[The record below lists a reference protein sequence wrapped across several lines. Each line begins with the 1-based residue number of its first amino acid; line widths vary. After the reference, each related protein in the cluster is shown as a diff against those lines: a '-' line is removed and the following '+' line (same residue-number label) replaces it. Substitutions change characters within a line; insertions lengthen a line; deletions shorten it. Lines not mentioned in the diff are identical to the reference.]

1 MSTTLSGARTFY
13 MDKSKTEHNL
23 THPKYRADIDGLR
36 AIAVLAVVAFH
47 ASPTSLKGGF
57 IGVDIFFVIS
67 GFLISTIILSS
78 LKKDSFNFVE
88 FYTRRIKRIFPALLL
103 VLSTCCIAGW
113 FLLLADEYKQ
123 LGKHL
128 VAGSVFISNL
138 ALRQESGYFDNSAD
152 TKPLLHLWS
161 LGIEEQFY
169 IIWPLIL
176 YVAWRVRFNPLIVII
191 IAAVISFTLNI
202 SNVRTNPS
210 FTFYSPQT
218 RFWELLIGSA
228 LACIN
233 LNKKIIFSSFKP
245 SESLRSKTSEFFS
258 VLGFIMLTVGF
269 IKISESRPFPG
280 TWALLPTLGTA
291 LIIAAGPNAWL
302 NRNILSNRGLVW
314 FGLISFPLYLWHWPL
329 LSFAYIV
336 EGALPPVGIRAIAV
350 IGSIILAYATYQLIE
365 KPVRTKSNSSKTVF
379 VLITVMIAIG
389 LGGFSIF
396 KNEGYAFRLDD
407 RAQFSSYFKNDA
419 PTWAYMERTDLLN
432 KYNDRCNFFNI
443 KKLREGKATTVPVES
458 ISSSCFKKSDLSAK
472 SVFIWGDSHAQ
483 HLYFGLKNNLPS
495 NWQILQVASSSCPA
509 NPNVKG
515 ASATDY
521 CEQSNWFA
529 LEAIKEAKPDV
540 VIVGQDWGQ
549 DLVMMRETTDKLNAL
564 GITRII
570 FTGPVPHWTSDLH
583 KIVLKSLWK
592 DTPSR
597 TFNGVDKEF
606 IQKNE
611 ALKKAFNID
620 NASYANIMDLLCNN
634 EGCLT
639 YIGSDKKE
647 GLTSWDKS
655 HLTPIASDYIA
666 KNLLVRMIIETSDQ
680 N

>member
-1 MSTTLSGARTFY
+1 
-13 MDKSKTEHNL
+13 MDKSNTEHQL
-23 THPKYRADIDGLR
+23 THPKYRPDIDGLR

-47 ASPTSLKGGF
+47 AFPTRIKGGF

-67 GFLISTIILSS
+67 GFLITTIILSS
-78 LKKDSFNFVE
+78 LQKGSFNFVE
-88 FYTRRIKRIFPALLL
+88 FYIRRIKRIFPALLL
-103 VLSTCCIAGW
+103 VLATCCLAGW

-128 VAGSVFISNL
+128 AAGSIFISNL

-169 IIWPLIL
+169 IVWPLIL
-176 YVAWRVRFNPLIVII
+176 YAVWRARFNPFIVII
-191 IAAVISFTLNI
+191 IAASISFSLNI

-210 FTFYSPQT
+210 YTFYSPQT

-228 LACIN
+228 LAYIN
-233 LNKKIIFSSFKP
+233 LNKENIFSPFSP
-245 SESLRSKTSEFFS
+245 SNLWRSRCSEVFS
-258 VLGFIMLTVGF
+258 ALGIIMLIVG
-269 IKISESRPFPG
+269 ILRISESRPFPG

-291 LIIAAGPNAWL
+291 FIIAAGSGAWL
-302 NRNILSNRGLVW
+302 NRNVLSNRGLVW

-329 LSFAYIV
+329 LSFANIV
-336 EGALPPVGIRAIAV
+336 EGAQPSTAIRAIAV
-350 IGSIILAYATYQLIE
+350 VASIALAYATYRLIE
-365 KPVRTKSNSSKTVF
+365 KPIRTNTSSSKAVF
-379 VLITVMIAIG
+379 AMVTTMIAIG
-389 LGGFSIF
+389 VGGFSIF
-396 KNEGYAFRLDD
+396 KNEGYSSRLND
-407 RAQFSSYFKNDA
+407 RAQFSSYFKNDS
-419 PTWAYMERTDLLN
+419 PTWSYMERTDLLK
-432 KYNDRCNFFNI
+432 KYNNDCNFFNI
-443 KKLREGKATTVPVES
+443 QKLREGKATTVPVES
-458 ISSSCFKKSDLSAK
+458 ISPNCFKKSDTTAK

-509 NPNVKG
+509 NPNANE
-515 ASATDY
+515 ASSTDY

-529 LEAIKEAKPDV
+529 LDAIKKAKPEV
-540 VIVGQDWGQ
+540 VIVAQDWGQ
-549 DLVMMRETTDKLNAL
+549 DLTRMRETTDKLNAL
-564 GITRII
+564 GITKII

-583 KIVLKSLWK
+583 KIVLKSLWN

-597 TFNGVDKEF
+597 TFTGVDKEF

-620 NASYANIMDLLCNN
+620 NATYADIMDLLCNA

-666 KNLLVRMIIETSDQ
+666 KNLLVRMVTETSEP

>member
-1 MSTTLSGARTFY
+1 
-13 MDKSKTEHNL
+13 MDKSKTEHHL

-47 ASPTSLKGGF
+47 AFPSSLRGGF

-78 LKKDSFNFVE
+78 LEKNSFNFVE
-88 FYTRRIKRIFPALLL
+88 FYVRRIKRIFPALLL
-103 VLSTCCIAGW
+103 VLATCCVAGW
-113 FLLLADEYKQ
+113 FLLLADEYQQ

-128 VAGSVFISNL
+128 AAGSIFISNL

-169 IIWPLIL
+169 IVWPLIL
-176 YVAWRVRFNPLIVII
+176 YAAWRVRFNPFIVII
-191 IAAVISFTLNI
+191 IAAAVSFSLNI

-228 LACIN
+228 LAYIN
-233 LNKKIIFSSFKP
+233 LNKARLFSP
-245 SESLRSKTSEFFS
+245 LRLS
-258 VLGFIMLTVGF
+258 VLTRSRCSEVFSALGAIMLIVGF
-269 IKISESRPFPG
+269 LRISESRPFPG

-291 LIIAAGPNAWL
+291 LIIGAGSGARL
-302 NRNILSNRGLVW
+302 NRNVLSNRSLVW

-336 EGALPPVGIRAIAV
+336 EGVQPSAAIRVVAVVASIALAF
-350 IGSIILAYATYQLIE
+350 ATYRLIE
-365 KPVRTKSNSSKTVF
+365 KPIRTNTSSNRAVF
-379 VLITVMIAIG
+379 AMVTMMVAIG
-389 LGGFSIF
+389 FGGLCIF

-407 RAQFSSYFKNDA
+407 RAQFSSYFKNVS
-419 PTWAYMERTDLLN
+419 PTWSYMERIDLLN
-432 KYNDRCNFFNI
+432 KYNNSCNFFDI
-443 KKLREGKATTVPVES
+443 KKQREGKATTVPVES
-458 ISSSCFKKSDLSAK
+458 ISQNCFQKNDTYTK

-509 NPNVKG
+509 NPNAKA

-521 CEQSNWFA
+521 CDQSNWFA
-529 LEAIKEAKPDV
+529 LDAIKKAKPDV
-540 VIVGQDWGQ
+540 VIVAQDWGQ
-549 DLVMMRETTDKLNAL
+549 DISMMRETTDKLNAL
-564 GITRII
+564 GITKII

-597 TFNGVDKEF
+597 TFTGVDKKF
-606 IQKNE
+606 IQKND
-611 ALKKAFNID
+611 ALKKAFNI
-620 NASYANIMDLLCNN
+620 NSASYADIMDLLCDA

-655 HLTPIASDYIA
+655 HLTPIASDYVA
-666 KNLLVRMIIETSDQ
+666 KNLLVRMITETSES